1 MADDLEASPMSQ
13 SKSLV
18 CEVCGSPSDAPLV
31 VEKPVHSPAILNILN
46 SNRPPTNNET
56 AQIRGLC
63 GDSLDAI
70 SQLDVEISQ
79 LRAQL
84 TDLLQKRA
92 DKERELADYK
102 IILHPLRRTPVD
114 ILCEIFL
121 STIDEIYEKGSVY
134 YHPTNSFDRWILP
147 WPLALVSRR
156 WRSVA
161 LSCHKLWSTVIV
173 WPAAFNSASQRSHDL
188 DDRSPETLLQLSV
201 QLMRSGSHPLSVSL
215 CSDWLN
221 GQDDAM
227 IPLLVSSSTR
237 WEVLELYMP
246 FEPLYLLSPIRE
258 FLPALKRLCFHRY
271 ASLHYPSLRDSYAH
285 RSYDFSVPEEPVFQI
300 CPTLTTIESEFE
312 LAKLPTNM
320 IRWEQIT
327 SYIQTEDFD
336 SDSPPNEEFTAI
348 SRMSNLQSLTWRCRG
363 DERTPFAGQHTFIH
377 LRELTLLAYS
387 SESSVLDHLT
397 LPALKSLRIEQPLE
411 IDILPSF
418 IERSRCRIENLEI
431 AMYDLSDLECLPI
444 VTVIPSLKSLILRR
458 GHVYTNGFMDRLLDP
473 PTFLPSLELLAME
486 GCKLPYDMSVLLK
499 LRELR
504 PRLAIRSDS
513 ISMRLKN
520 DVGNVYVVGS
530 QV

>member
-31 VEKPVHSPAILNILN
+31 VEKPVHSPAILDILN

-70 SQLDVEISQ
+70 SRLDVEISQ
-79 LRAQL
+79 VRAQL

-121 STIDEIYEKGSVY
+121 STIDDIYEEGSVY
-134 YHPTNSFDRWILP
+134 QPTNSFDRWILP
-147 WPLALVSRR
+147 WPLGLVSRR

-173 WPAAFNSASQRSHDL
+173 WPAAFNSASQRSHDP
-188 DDRSPETLLQLSV
+188 DDRSPDTLLQLSV

-215 CSDWLN
+215 CADWPN
-221 GQDDAM
+221 GQDDPM
-227 IPLLVSSSTR
+227 IPLLISSSTR

-271 ASLHYPSLRDSYAH
+271 ASLHYPSLRDSYAY

-327 SYIQTEDFD
+327 SYIQTEDFY
-336 SDSPPNEEFTAI
+336 SDSPPNEEFVTI

-363 DERTPFAGQHTFIH
+363 DETRPLAGQYTFTH
-377 LRELTLLAYS
+377 LRELALLAYS

-397 LPALKSLRIEQPLE
+397 LPALKSLRIEQRSVD

-418 IERSRCRIENLEI
+418 TERSRCRIENLEI

-444 VTVIPSLKSLILRR
+444 LTAIPSLKSLMLRCE
-458 GHVYTNGFMDRLLDP
+458 HVYTDGFMDHLFNP

-486 GCKLPYDMSVLLK
+486 GCNLLYDMSVLLK
-499 LRELR
+499 LRDLR

-513 ISMRLKN
+513 ISMRSKN

-530 QV
+530 EV